1 MEINF
6 ALHVQLY
13 DAILTNQK
21 RRNWSATAGLF
32 RDAGGR
38 VDPESTQEGGG
49 QAVGSVNTTRRFTE
63 GTRKS
68 RKRCCAT
75 PRSFI
80 RTKDGSRRCSLS
92 RDLNVGI
99 QENNRTPKFRQKPPW
114 RVLWPHRRTDTMT
127 RVPETFQTGT
137 KNDVRPLT
145 TRHIGRTSQR
155 RARSTKITA
164 VSAPG

>member
-49 QAVGSVNTTRRFTE
+49 AGSWV
-63 GTRKS
+63 
-68 RKRCCAT
+68 CQYDAT
-75 PRSFI
+75 FYRGH
-80 RTKDGSRRCSLS
+80 TKKWEEML
-92 RDLNVGI
+92 RDNAIV
-99 QENNRTPKFRQKPPW
+99 
-114 RVLWPHRRTDTMT
+114 HS
-127 RVPETFQTGT
+127 
-137 KNDVRPLT
+137 
-145 TRHIGRTSQR
+145 HQR
-155 RARSTKITA
+155 W
-164 VSAPG
+164 VSEVQLK